1 MTKHRTIVDEALEA
15 QIEPQEIL
23 HLVTEM
29 TKRHGEGQEVNW
41 YTQVGILA
49 DRFPGKSPKL
59 FAISQRMQCLI
70 EVMKDP
76 RMRGWTFEVADPNCL
91 ITNEAVFRATA
102 LAPLHL
108 TKDRITFDPEEFF
121 LIVLGESE
129 PEARA

>member
-1 MTKHRTIVDEALEA
+1 MTKRRSIVDEALEA
-15 QIEPQEIL
+15 RIEPEEIL

-29 TKRHGEGQEVNW
+29 TKQHDEGQEVNW
-41 YTQVGILA
+41 CTQVGILA
-49 DRFPGKSPKL
+49 DRYPRKSPKL
-59 FAISQRMQCLI
+59 FAITERMQCLI

-108 TKDRITFDPEEFF
+108 IKDRITFDPEEFF
-121 LIVLGESE
+121 QLVLGESE